1 VLQLPVFFS
10 WDAKKAAANTRKH
23 GVTFAEAETVFDD
36 PFAGITE
43 DTEHPERLI
52 LLGQSNRRRL
62 LLVVHVEI
70 DQDTV
75 RLISAR
81 RATRHERR
89 RYEEGT

>member
-1 VLQLPVFFS
+1 MSVFFS
-10 WDAKKAAANTRKH
+10 WNAKKAAANARKH

>member
-1 VLQLPVFFS
+1 
-10 WDAKKAAANTRKH
+10 
-23 GVTFAEAETVFDD
+23 
-36 PFAGITE
+36 
-43 DTEHPERLI
+43 
-52 LLGQSNRRRL
+52 
-62 LLVVHVEI
+62 LLVVHAEI